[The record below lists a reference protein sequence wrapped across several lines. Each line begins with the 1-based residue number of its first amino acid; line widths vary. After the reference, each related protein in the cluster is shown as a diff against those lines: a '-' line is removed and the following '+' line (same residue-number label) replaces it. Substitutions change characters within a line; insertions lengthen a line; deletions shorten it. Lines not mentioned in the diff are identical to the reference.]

1 MRRKASNE
9 LIKSSYRL
17 IEGEI
22 PHVAYRP
29 IVNKEGK
36 PLERFEGYT
45 QQMKTFR

>member
-36 PLERFEGYT
+36 PLERF
-45 QQMKTFR
+45 